1 MNTAL
6 SQSTADVGDLD
17 RRLNTLRVSLM
28 EMDEDLSGNRSKMG
42 PGEKTKPTAG
52 SRLFVIQ
59 RVIEYATFGP
69 TQTAKENLRLAQNDL
84 DKIESQLNQN
94 SKDLDALSRRLEKA
108 GAPWIEGEGIPKN
121 N

>member
-6 SQSTADVGDLD
+6 SQSTAEVGDLD
-17 RRLNTLRVSLM
+17 NRLNKLRSSLM
-28 EMDEDLSGNRSKMG
+28 DMDADLSGNRSKMG

-52 SRLFVIQ
+52 SRLFVVQ
-59 RVIEYATFGP
+59 RVIEYATYGP
-69 TQTAKENLRLAQNDL
+69 TETASDNLKLAQQDL

-94 SKDLDALSRRLEKA
+94 SKDLNALSRRLENA
-108 GAPWIEGEGIPKN
+108 GAPWVEGEEIPKN